1 MRQIASI
8 LALVTLFACANIF
21 PVKVRFTL
29 RPMQAKDEKFLPTP
43 RKQKFYFFLAEYWT
57 YWYVKLCH
65 SISEW
70 DKKKIEEKYSNIQ
83 EL

>member
-1 MRQIASI
+1 
-8 LALVTLFACANIF
+8 
-21 PVKVRFTL
+21 
-29 RPMQAKDEKFLPTP
+29 MQAKDEKFLPTP

-83 EL
+83 KL